1 MKPNEQQQ
9 KLAGLL
15 LAELLSEINVEE
27 AAGQLDEII
36 FEFASYTG
44 EQHYGEWFTN
54 RIWLLEEIRNI
65 FLFISGGK
73 MQRALIFKSPEIEAV
88 LKEV

>member
-1 MKPNEQQQ
+1 MKASEQQQ
-9 KLAGLL
+9 KLAGML

-44 EQHYGEWFTN
+44 AQHYGEWFTD
-54 RIWLLEEIRNI
+54 RVWLLQEIRNI

-73 MQRALIFKSPEIEAV
+73 MERALVFKSPEIEAV